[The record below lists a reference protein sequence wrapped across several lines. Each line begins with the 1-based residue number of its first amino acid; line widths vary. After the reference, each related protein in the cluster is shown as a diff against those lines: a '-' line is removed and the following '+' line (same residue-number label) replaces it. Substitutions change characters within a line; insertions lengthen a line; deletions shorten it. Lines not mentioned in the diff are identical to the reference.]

1 MKNLIVTPVLALL
14 MCCSA
19 FAQNSACDKYKAL
32 VEYDNT
38 ATALLT
44 RLNSDYH
51 SAITWESIDA
61 DHPDAVK
68 VREKID
74 REEVQIKALE
84 HPELPSGSDIHVA
97 VKTCP
102 AVVRDF
108 KATADD
114 FGELVDEL
122 VKLRQQLRAL
132 RGE

>member
-32 VEYDNT
+32 VDYDNT

-51 SAITWESIDA
+51 SAIAWESIDA

-74 REEVQIKALE
+74 REEAQIKALE
-84 HPELPSGSDIHVA
+84 RPELPSDNDTHAA
-97 VKTCP
+97 VKACP

-114 FGELVDEL
+114 FVALVDEL

-132 RGE
+132 RSE